1 MSRQVS
7 LRVEGETIYRTDNGN
22 AVLNVSFL
30 SEGGILRPAELERS
44 IDGVPGVV
52 DSGLF
57 VGMADLVLV
66 QTPTGIRR
74 MVPGETI

>member
-1 MSRQVS
+1 M
-7 LRVEGETIYRTDNGN
+7 EGDTTYRTDNDN

-30 SEGGILRPAELERS
+30 SSGGIPNPAELERA
-44 IDGVPGVV
+44 IDSVPGVV

-66 QTPTGIRR
+66 QTESGIKR
-74 MVPGETI
+74 MPAVPGETKPT